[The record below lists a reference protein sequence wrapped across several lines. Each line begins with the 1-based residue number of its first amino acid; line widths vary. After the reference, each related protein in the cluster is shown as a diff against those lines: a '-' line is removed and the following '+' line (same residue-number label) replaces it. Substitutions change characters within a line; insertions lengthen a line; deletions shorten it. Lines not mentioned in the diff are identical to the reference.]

1 MLILVSMPIA
11 PDAMDPAKI
20 VRSIASKADAKRRSQ
35 SAPTARTA
43 SLNKA
48 NVSLLVP
55 DANSALIMDGGAALE
70 PLTILRNVDW
80 PAEEIANH

>member
-1 MLILVSMPIA
+1 MLVWMPIA

-20 VRSIASKADAKRRSQ
+20 VRNTAPKADAKTRSPF
-35 SAPTARTA
+35 APIARTA

-48 NVSLLVP
+48 NVNLLAP

-80 PAEEIANH
+80 PVEEIANH